1 MSKQE
6 PKPDS
11 LEALITLAPENTAT
25 VFDLLAE
32 GGESVKT
39 IEVKRR
45 TLQPE
50 PPNEKE
56 VARAKARA
64 HQFHSAEEFAAY
76 IKRESSVEES
86 AVVLG
91 DVDSKMVVC
100 VLSEDSPSDR
110 ESISFLAKQHP
121 LFDEWEKLLKS
132 EELEVLEFAKFC
144 QKNRRTIVQPDGR
157 ELAMIFSQVKMAKTV
172 TVNRGLGKKSLNGV
186 MVQTE
191 IAGKKQDEIVELPDS
206 ITIEC
211 PVFVGCDP
219 IKIEI
224 DLLVDGSGEDVTV
237 IATAPDLQAKRIEAF
252 EQLIAIIREQSGLL
266 VGLGKIAHREWEL
279 VR

>member
-50 PPNEKE
+50 PPNERE

-64 HQFHSAEEFAAY
+64 HQFHSAVEYAEY
-76 IKRESSVEES
+76 IKRESVEID

-91 DVDSKMVVC
+91 DVDSKAVVC
-100 VLSEDSPSDR
+100 VLDEGNSEDR
-110 ESISFLAKQHP
+110 ETISFLAKQHP
-121 LFDEWEKLLKS
+121 LFDEWEKLLKA
-132 EELEVLEFAKFC
+132 EEHDVLDFAKFC
-144 QKNRRTIVQPDGR
+144 QKNRRTIMKPDGR
-157 ELAMIFSQVKMAKTV
+157 ELALLFSQVTMAKTV
-172 TVNRGLGKKSLNGV
+172 TVNRGVGKKALNGF

-191 IAGKKQDEIVELPDS
+191 IGGKKQDEVVELPDS
-206 ITIEC
+206 ITIKC
-211 PVFVGCDP
+211 PLFIGCEP
-219 IKIEI
+219 IEIDI
-224 DLLVDGSGEDVTV
+224 DLLVDGSGESVSV
-237 IATAPDLQAKRIEAF
+237 IATAPDLMAKRIEAF

>member
-121 LFDEWEKLLKS
+121 LFDEWEKLLARQ
-132 EELEVLEFAKFC
+132 EHDVLDFAKFC
-144 QKNRRTIVQPDGR
+144 QKNRRTIVKPDGR
-157 ELAMIFSQVKMAKTV
+157 ELAMLFSQVTMAKTI
-172 TVNRGLGKKSLNGV
+172 TVNRGLGKKALNGF
-186 MVQTE
+186 MVQTD
-191 IAGKKQDEIVELPDS
+191 IGGKKQDEVVELPDS
-206 ITIEC
+206 ITIKC
-211 PVFVGCDP
+211 PLFIGCEP
-219 IKIEI
+219 IEIDI
-224 DLLVDGSGEDVTV
+224 DLLVDGSGDSVSV
-237 IATAPDLQAKRIEAF
+237 IATAPDLLAKRIEAF
-252 EQLIAIIREQSGLL
+252 EQLIETIRDASGLL
-266 VGLGKIAHREWEL
+266 VGLGKIDHRNWDL

>member
-1 MSKQE
+1 MSKVD

-11 LEALITLAPENTAT
+11 LEALITLAPEGTAT

-32 GGESVKT
+32 GGDNVKT

-56 VARAKARA
+56 VARARARN
-64 HQFHSAEEFAAY
+64 HQFHSAVEFAEY
-76 IKRESSVEES
+76 IKRESVEIE
-86 AVVLG
+86 AIVLG
-91 DVDSKMVVC
+91 DVDSKTVVC
-100 VLSEDSPSDR
+100 VLDEGDVEDR
-110 ESISFLAKQHP
+110 EAISFLAKQHP

-172 TVNRGLGKKSLNGV
+172 TVNRGVGKKSLNGV

>member
-11 LEALITLAPENTAT
+11 LEALITVAPESTVT
-25 VFDLLAE
+25 VFDLLDE
-32 GGESVKT
+32 GGEKVKT
-39 IEVKRR
+39 IEINRR

-56 VARAKARA
+56 VARAKART
-64 HQFHSAEEFAAY
+64 HQFHSAPEFAEY
-76 IKRESSVEES
+76 IKRESVETD
-86 AVVLG
+86 AIVLG
-91 DVDSKMVVC
+91 DVDSKLVTC
-100 VLSEDSPSDR
+100 VLDEGNREDR
-110 ESISFLAKQHP
+110 ETISFLAKQHP
-121 LFDEWEKLLKS
+121 LFDEWEKLLKT
-132 EELEVLEFAKFC
+132 EEMEVLEFAKFC
-144 QKNRRTIVQPDGR
+144 QKNRRTIVQPDGLA
-157 ELAMIFSQVKMAKTV
+157 LAMMFSQVKMAKTV
-172 TVNRGLGKKSLNGV
+172 TVNRGVGKKALNGV

-191 IAGKKQDEIVELPDS
+191 IGGKFQDEIVELPNS
-206 ITIEC
+206 ISIEC

-224 DLLVDGSGEDVTV
+224 DLLVDGSGEDVNV

-252 EQLIAIIREQSGLL
+252 EQLIEIIREKSGLL

>member
-1 MSKQE
+1 MSKTE

-11 LEALITLAPENTAT
+11 LEALITVAPESTVT

-50 PPNEKE
+50 PPSEKE
-56 VARAKARA
+56 LARARARN
-64 HQFHSAEEFAAY
+64 HQFHSAKEFAEY
-76 IKRESSVEES
+76 ISREAEDEEK

-91 DVDSKMVVC
+91 DVDSKIVVC
-100 VLSEDSPSDR
+100 VLDEGDVTDR
-110 ESISFLAKQHP
+110 ETISFIAKQHP
-121 LFDEWEKLLKS
+121 LFDEWEKLLKA
-132 EELEVLEFAKFC
+132 EEHDVLDFAKFC
-144 QKNRRTIVQPDGR
+144 QKNRRTIMKPDGR
-157 ELAMIFSQVKMAKTV
+157 ELALLFSQVTMAKTV
-172 TVNRGLGKKSLNGV
+172 TVNRGVGKKALNGF

-191 IAGKKQDEIVELPDS
+191 IGGKKQDEVVELPDS
-206 ITIEC
+206 ITIKC
-211 PVFVGCDP
+211 PLFIGCEP
-219 IKIEI
+219 IEIDI
-224 DLLVDGSGEDVTV
+224 DLLVDGSGESVSV
-237 IATAPDLQAKRIEAF
+237 IATAPDLMAKRIEAF